1 MFGLSKKE
9 TWVRALAYY
18 IIDGE
23 LYKFSKG
30 TLLIGD
36 DMNLTDTEIFNKYGV
51 IVRKYRLDYEDFEYW
66 TSDEYNSLEDVPF
79 DMSKAQDV
87 TSYGLEWAIEYIKN
101 SLKNKF
107 YDFRLDETLYS
118 SVDEDLYEEQC
129 FPVILKPR
137 AKLINNSAKKVCES
151 LILEVEVLDGHSG
164 NTRHEFIHFYKF
176 MTSYKPGCSV
186 EVAESDCPYP
196 FKIENYFEC
205 VDFLEEP
212 CPF

>member
-30 TLLIGD
+30 ILLIGD
-36 DMNLTDTEIFNKYGV
+36 NMNLTDTEIFNKYGV
-51 IVRKYRLDYEDFEYW
+51 IVSKYRLDYEDFEDW

-87 TSYGLEWAIEYIKN
+87 TSYGLEWAIEYIEN
-101 SLKNKF
+101 ALKNKF

-186 EVAESDCPYP
+186 EVAESSCPYP

-205 VDFLEEP
+205 VEYLEEP

>member
-30 TLLIGD
+30 ILLIGD
-36 DMNLTDTEIFNKYGV
+36 NMNLTDTEIFNKYGV
-51 IVRKYRLDYEDFEYW
+51 IVSKYRLDYEDFEDW
-66 TSDEYNSLEDVPF
+66 TSNEYDSLEDVPF

-87 TSYGLEWAIEYIKN
+87 TSYGLEWAIEYIEN
-101 SLKNKF
+101 ALKKKF
-107 YDFRLDETLYS
+107 NDFHLDETLYS

-129 FPVILKPR
+129 FPVIVKPK
-137 AKLINNSAKKVCES
+137 AKLINYSAKKVCES

-186 EVAESDCPYP
+186 EVAESSCPYP

-205 VDFLEEP
+205 VEFLEEP